1 MKAMLAVVDPVDV
14 AIIDVGALGVVIEGV
29 QEFVRLSDRPEL
41 TKLDADR
48 DLPQYSY
55 VLNRFAPP
63 KALLPIEVTLLGIT
77 SEVRLLVRLKAK
89 SPIVVTLVPSV
100 NVSNLTVLLN
110 AAVPI
115 AITLFGIISEVR

>member
-1 MKAMLAVVDPVDV
+1 M
-14 AIIDVGALGVVIEGV
+14 
-29 QEFVRLSDRPEL
+29 SDRPAL
-41 TKLDADR
+41 TKLDAERDR
-48 DLPQYSY
+48 PQYSY
-55 VLNRFAPP
+55 VLNRFALP

-89 SPIVVTLVPSV
+89 SPIVATLEPSV
-100 NVSNLTVLLN
+100 NVSNLTVLLK

>member
-1 MKAMLAVVDPVDV
+1 MLAVVDPVDV